1 MANRYM
7 LHISKLEDFKDWLV
21 KDGWEIEQPKGTYE
35 VLRAR
40 KSGRKN
46 PLIVYTK
53 ADAKEHLSLMD
64 RDSGVVGAFL
74 RDCKNTKTNSDICCE
89 SMEHDG
95 CKGCKYEHCSPESK
109 ECQGCKQN
117 AVDKYTRMTQFDRI
131 KSMSMEEL
139 AALITSGEM
148 CAICPFCEYYGT
160 KDCYIENEGKHK
172 NCDKGIMNWLQS
184 EVEE

>member
-95 CKGCKYEHCSPESK
+95 CKGCKYEHCSPDSK

-117 AVDKYTRMTQFDRI
+117 AVDKYTRMTNADRI
-131 KSMSMEEL
+131 RSMSDEEL
-139 AALITSGEM
+139 AMNMMCPNENGLGE
-148 CAICPFCEYYGT
+148 
-160 KDCYIENEGKHK
+160 IE
-172 NCDKGIMNWLQS
+172 CDKSDNCNCYECLLKWLQS